1 MSCYNLKQKKKR
13 NLFFLW
19 VSSPSSSNLF
29 LLKSLCFVVT
39 SKIKFEG
46 SAAVGIFQQE
56 SDENSEG
63 VKQKKRQK
71 KEHHEAKEL
80 EQHSSETNV
89 KTPTVIL
96 FDQNIE
102 TNFLSF
108 SSSKAYMFHNE
119 LYVID
124 EFFRILVKGLTFL
137 MIKQ

>member
-1 MSCYNLKQKKKR
+1 M
-13 NLFFLW
+13 
-19 VSSPSSSNLF
+19 
-29 LLKSLCFVVT
+29 CFVVT

-80 EQHSSETNV
+80 EQHSSSETNV

-124 EFFRILVKGLTFL
+124 EFFRILVKVLTFL